1 MLLDTGGDCEL
12 PCRKAIERKSMENLL
27 QVLKEATLFILTA
40 QLFRHLLPGKKYLPY
55 ENVILSMAVLSMLI
69 VPILS
74 VVNADLPGE
83 FGERV
88 ALLETENEMF
98 SQHLEK
104 LEEQETGLF
113 RNNMADSIEVRV
125 QKEAEAAGVR
135 VKGVRLLEDGTVF
148 ISVSGQK
155 HAEGGGQAS
164 GASTQSREAV
174 GGQASGAPGQSSE
187 AGAGQDSGISVEPVR
202 PVGSTK
208 ARQEQFVLADG
219 EALKGTAREDLKER
233 FAAVIGIGQT
243 QLEVVEVE

>member
-1 MLLDTGGDCEL
+1 
-12 PCRKAIERKSMENLL
+12 MENLL
-27 QVLKEATLFILTA
+27 QVLKEATLFILTT

-74 VVNADLPGE
+74 VADADLPGE

-155 HAEGGGQAS
+155 HAEG
-164 GASTQSREAV
+164 
-174 GGQASGAPGQSSE
+174 
-187 AGAGQDSGISVEPVR
+187 AGQDSGISVEPVR

-208 ARQEQFVLADG
+208 VRQEQFVLADG

>member
-1 MLLDTGGDCEL
+1 
-12 PCRKAIERKSMENLL
+12 MENLL
-27 QVLKEATLFILTA
+27 QALKEATLFILTA

-155 HAEGGGQAS
+155 HAEG
-164 GASTQSREAV
+164 
-174 GGQASGAPGQSSE
+174 
-187 AGAGQDSGISVEPVR
+187 AGQDSGISVEPVR

>member
-1 MLLDTGGDCEL
+1 
-12 PCRKAIERKSMENLL
+12 MENLL

-104 LEEQETGLF
+104 LEEQETGLL

-125 QKEAEAAGVR
+125 QKEAEAAGVS

-155 HAEGGGQAS
+155 HAEG
-164 GASTQSREAV
+164 
-174 GGQASGAPGQSSE
+174 
-187 AGAGQDSGISVEPVR
+187 AGQDSGISVEPVR
-202 PVGSTK
+202 PVESTK

>member
-27 QVLKEATLFILTA
+27 QVLKEATLFILTT

-74 VVNADLPGE
+74 VADADLPGE

-104 LEEQETGLF
+104 LEEQETGLLH
-113 RNNMADSIEVRV
+113 NNMADSIEVRV
-125 QKEAEAAGVR
+125 QKEAEAAGVS

-155 HAEGGGQAS
+155 HAEG
-164 GASTQSREAV
+164 
-174 GGQASGAPGQSSE
+174 
-187 AGAGQDSGISVEPVR
+187 AGQDSGISVEPVR
-202 PVGSTK
+202 PVESTK

>member
-1 MLLDTGGDCEL
+1 
-12 PCRKAIERKSMENLL
+12 MENLL
-27 QVLKEATLFILTA
+27 QVLKEATLFILTT

-125 QKEAEAAGVR
+125 QKEAEAAGVS

-155 HAEGGGQAS
+155 HAE
-164 GASTQSREAV
+164 
-174 GGQASGAPGQSSE
+174 
-187 AGAGQDSGISVEPVR
+187 GAGQDSGISVEPVR

>member
-1 MLLDTGGDCEL
+1 
-12 PCRKAIERKSMENLL
+12 MENLL
-27 QVLKEATLFILTA
+27 QVLKEATLFILTT

-74 VVNADLPGE
+74 VADADLPGE

-155 HAEGGGQAS
+155 HAEG
-164 GASTQSREAV
+164 
-174 GGQASGAPGQSSE
+174 
-187 AGAGQDSGISVEPVR
+187 AGQDYR
-202 PVGSTK
+202 H
-208 ARQEQFVLADG
+208 
-219 EALKGTAREDLKER
+219 
-233 FAAVIGIGQT
+233 IGRAGQT
-243 QLEVVEVE
+243 GRKHQSPAGTVCPGGWGSFKRHCAGGFKGAVCRCDWNRSDPAGGGRS

>member
-1 MLLDTGGDCEL
+1 
-12 PCRKAIERKSMENLL
+12 MENLL

-74 VVNADLPGE
+74 VADADLPEG

-98 SQHLEK
+98 SQQLEE
-104 LEEQETGLF
+104 LEEQETGLLH
-113 RNNMADSIEVRV
+113 NNMADSIEARV
-125 QKEAEAAGVR
+125 KKEAEAAGVR

-155 HAEGGGQAS
+155 HAEGAGQAVGASGQSSEAGGGQAS
-164 GASTQSREAV
+164 GAS
-174 GGQASGAPGQSSE
+174 GQSSAE
-187 AGAGQDSGISVEPVR
+187 GAGQDSGILVEPVR

-208 ARQEQFVLADG
+208 TRQEQFVLADG

-233 FAAVIGIGQT
+233 FAAVIGIGQA

>member
-1 MLLDTGGDCEL
+1 
-12 PCRKAIERKSMENLL
+12 MENLL

-155 HAEGGGQAS
+155 HAEG
-164 GASTQSREAV
+164 
-174 GGQASGAPGQSSE
+174 
-187 AGAGQDSGISVEPVR
+187 AGQDSSISVEPVR

>member
-1 MLLDTGGDCEL
+1 MTKNGGCGVFFAEAGGHRRSMLLDTGGDCEL

-27 QVLKEATLFILTA
+27 QVLKEATLFILTT

-74 VVNADLPGE
+74 VADADLPGE

-155 HAEGGGQAS
+155 HAEGGAGIRRVQN
-164 GASTQSREAV
+164 REAV
-174 GGQASGAPGQSSE
+174 GGQDPARLVRAVKQGQGRTPAYRSSRSDRSE
-187 AGAGQDSGISVEPVR
+187 APKPGRNSLSWRMG
-202 PVGSTK
+202 K
-208 ARQEQFVLADG
+208 L
-219 EALKGTAREDLKER
+219 
-233 FAAVIGIGQT
+233 
-243 QLEVVEVE
+243 

>member
-1 MLLDTGGDCEL
+1 
-12 PCRKAIERKSMENLL
+12 MENLL
-27 QVLKEATLFILTA
+27 QVLKEATLFILTT

-125 QKEAEAAGVR
+125 QKEAEAAGVS

-155 HAEGGGQAS
+155 HAE
-164 GASTQSREAV
+164 
-174 GGQASGAPGQSSE
+174 
-187 AGAGQDSGISVEPVR
+187 GAGQDSGISVEPVR

-233 FAAVIGIGQT
+233 FATVIGIGQT

>member
-1 MLLDTGGDCEL
+1 
-12 PCRKAIERKSMENLL
+12 MENLL

-74 VVNADLPGE
+74 VADADLPEG

-98 SQHLEK
+98 SQQLEE
-104 LEEQETGLF
+104 LEEQETGLLH
-113 RNNMADSIEVRV
+113 NNMADSIEVRV

-135 VKGVRLLEDGTVF
+135 VKGVRLLEDGTVL

-155 HAEGGGQAS
+155 HAEG
-164 GASTQSREAV
+164 
-174 GGQASGAPGQSSE
+174 
-187 AGAGQDSGISVEPVR
+187 AGQDSGILVEPVR

-208 ARQEQFVLADG
+208 TRQEQFVLADG

-233 FAAVIGIGQT
+233 FAAVIGIGQA

>member
-27 QVLKEATLFILTA
+27 QVLKEATLFILTT

-74 VVNADLPGE
+74 VADADLPGK

-113 RNNMADSIEVRV
+113 HNNMADSIEVRV

-135 VKGVRLLEDGTVF
+135 VKASAAAGGWDGF
-148 ISVSGQK
+148 YQRFRAKARRRWRAGRRSEG
-155 HAEGGGQAS
+155 EGGGCA
-164 GASTQSREAV
+164 R
-174 GGQASGAPGQSSE
+174 SE
-187 AGAGQDSGISVEPVR
+187 QEGAGQDSGISVEPVR

>member
-1 MLLDTGGDCEL
+1 
-12 PCRKAIERKSMENLL
+12 MENLL
-27 QVLKEATLFILTA
+27 QVLKEATLFILTT

-55 ENVILSMAVLSMLI
+55 ENVILSMAVRSMLI

-74 VVNADLPGE
+74 VADADLPGE

-104 LEEQETGLF
+104 LEEQETGLLH
-113 RNNMADSIEVRV
+113 NNMADSIEVRV
-125 QKEAEAAGVR
+125 QKEAEAAGVS

-155 HAEGGGQAS
+155 HAEG
-164 GASTQSREAV
+164 
-174 GGQASGAPGQSSE
+174 
-187 AGAGQDSGISVEPVR
+187 AGQDSGISVEPVR
-202 PVGSTK
+202 PVESTK

>member
-1 MLLDTGGDCEL
+1 
-12 PCRKAIERKSMENLL
+12 MENLL

-135 VKGVRLLEDGTVF
+135 VKGVRLLEDDGTVF

-164 GASTQSREAV
+164 GASTLSREA
-174 GGQASGAPGQSSE
+174 GE
-187 AGAGQDSGISVEPVR
+187 GQDSGISVEPVR

>member
-27 QVLKEATLFILTA
+27 QVLKEATLFILTT

-74 VVNADLPGE
+74 VADADLPGE

-155 HAEGGGQAS
+155 HAG
-164 GASTQSREAV
+164 
-174 GGQASGAPGQSSE
+174 
-187 AGAGQDSGISVEPVR
+187 GAGQDSGISVEPVR

-243 QLEVVEVE
+243 QLEVVEIE

>member
-1 MLLDTGGDCEL
+1 
-12 PCRKAIERKSMENLL
+12 MENLL
-27 QVLKEATLFILTA
+27 QVLKEATLFILTT

-74 VVNADLPGE
+74 VADADLPEG

-155 HAEGGGQAS
+155 HAEG
-164 GASTQSREAV
+164 
-174 GGQASGAPGQSSE
+174 
-187 AGAGQDSGISVEPVR
+187 AGQDSGISVEPVR
-202 PVGSTK
+202 PVESTK

>member
-27 QVLKEATLFILTA
+27 QVLKEATLFILTT

-74 VVNADLPGE
+74 VADADLPGE

-155 HAEGGGQAS
+155 HAEG
-164 GASTQSREAV
+164 
-174 GGQASGAPGQSSE
+174 
-187 AGAGQDSGISVEPVR
+187 AGQDSGISVEPVR
-202 PVGSTK
+202 PVESTK

>member
-1 MLLDTGGDCEL
+1 
-12 PCRKAIERKSMENLL
+12 MENLL
-27 QVLKEATLFILTA
+27 QVLKEATLFILTT

-74 VVNADLPGE
+74 VADADFPGE

-113 RNNMADSIEVRV
+113 RNNMADSIEARV

-155 HAEGGGQAS
+155 HAE
-164 GASTQSREAV
+164 
-174 GGQASGAPGQSSE
+174 
-187 AGAGQDSGISVEPVR
+187 GAGQDSGISVEPVR

>member
-1 MLLDTGGDCEL
+1 
-12 PCRKAIERKSMENLL
+12 MENLL
-27 QVLKEATLFILTA
+27 QVLKEATLFILTT

-113 RNNMADSIEVRV
+113 HNNMADSIEVRV

-155 HAEGGGQAS
+155 HAE
-164 GASTQSREAV
+164 
-174 GGQASGAPGQSSE
+174 
-187 AGAGQDSGISVEPVR
+187 GAGQDSGISVEPVR

>member
-1 MLLDTGGDCEL
+1 
-12 PCRKAIERKSMENLL
+12 MENLL

-74 VVNADLPGE
+74 VADADLPEG

-98 SQHLEK
+98 SQQLEE
-104 LEEQETGLF
+104 LEEQETGLLH
-113 RNNMADSIEVRV
+113 NNMADSIEVRV
-125 QKEAEAAGVR
+125 QKEAEAAGVS
-135 VKGVRLLEDGTVF
+135 VKGVRLLEDGTVL

-155 HAEGGGQAS
+155 HAEGGGQAV
-164 GASTQSREAV
+164 GAA
-174 GGQASGAPGQSSE
+174 GQSSE
-187 AGAGQDSGISVEPVR
+187 AGAGQASGAAGQSSAEGAGQDSGILVEPVR

-208 ARQEQFVLADG
+208 TRQEQFVLADG

-233 FAAVIGIGQT
+233 FAAVIGIGQA

>member
-1 MLLDTGGDCEL
+1 
-12 PCRKAIERKSMENLL
+12 MENLL

-74 VVNADLPGE
+74 VADADLPEG

-98 SQHLEK
+98 SQHLEE
-104 LEEQETGLF
+104 LEEQETGLLH
-113 RNNMADSIEVRV
+113 NNMADSIEARV
-125 QKEAEAAGVR
+125 QKEADSAGVS

-155 HAEGGGQAS
+155 HAEGQG
-164 GASTQSREAV
+164 RRW
-174 GGQASGAPGQSSE
+174 
-187 AGAGQDSGISVEPVR
+187 VR
-202 PVGSTK
+202 PV
-208 ARQEQFVLADG
+208 R
-219 EALKGTAREDLKER
+219 
-233 FAAVIGIGQT
+233 AVKQGQGRT
-243 QLEVVEVE
+243 PAYRSSRSDRSRAPKPGRNSLSWRTGKL

>member
-1 MLLDTGGDCEL
+1 
-12 PCRKAIERKSMENLL
+12 MENLL
-27 QVLKEATLFILTA
+27 QVLKEATLFILTT

-74 VVNADLPGE
+74 VADADLPGK

-125 QKEAEAAGVR
+125 QKEAEAAGVS

-155 HAEGGGQAS
+155 HAE
-164 GASTQSREAV
+164 
-174 GGQASGAPGQSSE
+174 
-187 AGAGQDSGISVEPVR
+187 GAGQDSGISVEPVR

>member
-1 MLLDTGGDCEL
+1 
-12 PCRKAIERKSMENLL
+12 MENLL
-27 QVLKEATLFILTA
+27 QVLKEATLFILTT

-74 VVNADLPGE
+74 VVNADFPGE

-155 HAEGGGQAS
+155 HAEG
-164 GASTQSREAV
+164 
-174 GGQASGAPGQSSE
+174 
-187 AGAGQDSGISVEPVR
+187 AGQDSGISVEPVR

>member
-27 QVLKEATLFILTA
+27 QVLKEATLFILTT

-74 VVNADLPGE
+74 VADADLPGE

-155 HAEGGGQAS
+155 HAEG
-164 GASTQSREAV
+164 
-174 GGQASGAPGQSSE
+174 
-187 AGAGQDSGISVEPVR
+187 AGQDSGISVEPVR

>member
-1 MLLDTGGDCEL
+1 MG
-12 PCRKAIERKSMENLL
+12 S
-27 QVLKEATLFILTA
+27 
-40 QLFRHLLPGKKYLPY
+40 
-55 ENVILSMAVLSMLI
+55 
-69 VPILS
+69 
-74 VVNADLPGE
+74 
-83 FGERV
+83 
-88 ALLETENEMF
+88 EMCIRDR
-98 SQHLEK
+98 
-104 LEEQETGLF
+104 ETGLF

-155 HAEGGGQAS
+155 HAEGAGQA
-164 GASTQSREAV
+164 V
-174 GGQASGAPGQSSE
+174 GAPGQSSE

>member
-1 MLLDTGGDCEL
+1 
-12 PCRKAIERKSMENLL
+12 MENLL
-27 QVLKEATLFILTA
+27 QVLKEATLFILTT
-40 QLFRHLLPGKKYLPY
+40 QLVRHLLPGKKYLPY

-113 RNNMADSIEVRV
+113 RNNMADSIEARV

-155 HAEGGGQAS
+155 HAE
-164 GASTQSREAV
+164 
-174 GGQASGAPGQSSE
+174 
-187 AGAGQDSGISVEPVR
+187 GAGQDSGISVEPVR

>member
-1 MLLDTGGDCEL
+1 
-12 PCRKAIERKSMENLL
+12 MENLL

-135 VKGVRLLEDGTVF
+135 VKGVRLLEDG
-148 ISVSGQK
+148 
-155 HAEGGGQAS
+155 GQAS
-164 GASTQSREAV
+164 GASTLSREA
-174 GGQASGAPGQSSE
+174 GE
-187 AGAGQDSGISVEPVR
+187 GQDSGISVEPVR

>member
-1 MLLDTGGDCEL
+1 
-12 PCRKAIERKSMENLL
+12 MENLL
-27 QVLKEATLFILTA
+27 QVLKEATLFILTT

-74 VVNADLPGE
+74 VADADLPGE

-104 LEEQETGLF
+104 LEEQETGLL

-135 VKGVRLLEDGTVF
+135 VKECGCWRMGRFLSAFPG
-148 ISVSGQK
+148 K
-155 HAEGGGQAS
+155 
-164 GASTQSREAV
+164 STQK
-174 GGQASGAPGQSSE
+174 GQGRRW
-187 AGAGQDSGISVEPVR
+187 VR
-202 PVGSTK
+202 PVRAVKQGQGRTPAYRSS
-208 ARQEQFVLADG
+208 RSDRS
-219 EALKGTAREDLKER
+219 EAPKSGRNSLSWRMGKL
-233 FAAVIGIGQT
+233 
-243 QLEVVEVE
+243 

>member
-1 MLLDTGGDCEL
+1 
-12 PCRKAIERKSMENLL
+12 MENLL

-104 LEEQETGLF
+104 LEEQETGLL

-155 HAEGGGQAS
+155 HAE
-164 GASTQSREAV
+164 
-174 GGQASGAPGQSSE
+174 
-187 AGAGQDSGISVEPVR
+187 GAGQDSGISVEPVR

>member
-1 MLLDTGGDCEL
+1 
-12 PCRKAIERKSMENLL
+12 MENLL
-27 QVLKEATLFILTA
+27 QVLKEATLFILTT

-74 VVNADLPGE
+74 VADADLPGK

-155 HAEGGGQAS
+155 HAEG
-164 GASTQSREAV
+164 
-174 GGQASGAPGQSSE
+174 
-187 AGAGQDSGISVEPVR
+187 AGQDSGISVEPVR

>member
-1 MLLDTGGDCEL
+1 
-12 PCRKAIERKSMENLL
+12 MENLL
-27 QVLKEATLFILTA
+27 QVLKEATLFILTT

-74 VVNADLPGE
+74 VADADLPGE

-104 LEEQETGLF
+104 LEEQETGLLH
-113 RNNMADSIEVRV
+113 NNMADSIEVRV

-155 HAEGGGQAS
+155 HAE
-164 GASTQSREAV
+164 
-174 GGQASGAPGQSSE
+174 
-187 AGAGQDSGISVEPVR
+187 GAGQDSGISVEPVR

>member
-1 MLLDTGGDCEL
+1 
-12 PCRKAIERKSMENLL
+12 MENLL
-27 QVLKEATLFILTA
+27 QVLTEATLFILTA

-104 LEEQETGLF
+104 LEEQETGWF

-155 HAEGGGQAS
+155 HAE
-164 GASTQSREAV
+164 
-174 GGQASGAPGQSSE
+174 
-187 AGAGQDSGISVEPVR
+187 GAGQDSGISVEPVR

>member
-1 MLLDTGGDCEL
+1 
-12 PCRKAIERKSMENLL
+12 MENLL
-27 QVLKEATLFILTA
+27 QVLKEATLFILTT

-74 VVNADLPGE
+74 VADADLPGE

-104 LEEQETGLF
+104 LEEQETGLLH
-113 RNNMADSIEVRV
+113 NNMADSIEARV
-125 QKEAEAAGVR
+125 QKEADSAGVS

-155 HAEGGGQAS
+155 HAEG
-164 GASTQSREAV
+164 
-174 GGQASGAPGQSSE
+174 
-187 AGAGQDSGISVEPVR
+187 AGQDSGISVEPVR
-202 PVGSTK
+202 PVESTK

>member
-1 MLLDTGGDCEL
+1 
-12 PCRKAIERKSMENLL
+12 MENLL

-125 QKEAEAAGVR
+125 QKEAEAAGVS
-135 VKGVRLLEDGTVF
+135 VKGVRLLENGTVF

-155 HAEGGGQAS
+155 HAE
-164 GASTQSREAV
+164 
-174 GGQASGAPGQSSE
+174 
-187 AGAGQDSGISVEPVR
+187 GAGQDSGISVEPVR
-202 PVGSTK
+202 PVESTK

>member
-1 MLLDTGGDCEL
+1 
-12 PCRKAIERKSMENLL
+12 MENLL
-27 QVLKEATLFILTA
+27 QVLKEATLFILTT

-74 VVNADLPGE
+74 VADADLPGE

-113 RNNMADSIEVRV
+113 HNNMADSIEVRV
-125 QKEAEAAGVR
+125 QKEAEAAGVS

-155 HAEGGGQAS
+155 HAEG
-164 GASTQSREAV
+164 
-174 GGQASGAPGQSSE
+174 
-187 AGAGQDSGISVEPVR
+187 AGQDSGISVEPVR
-202 PVGSTK
+202 PVESTK